1 MDDYRLQAEKEKQC
15 LYKHYTD
22 KKGSFRLTIAL
33 EYITNGKEGRQTC
46 STIIFMETVR
56 FHLLRRGHK

>member
-1 MDDYRLQAEKEKQC
+1 MS
-15 LYKHYTD
+15 LYKTLYGQI
-22 KKGSFRLTIAL
+22 GSFRLTIAL